1 MLHATS
7 STFDVGGTTFN
18 REDNGENDG
27 EDHGES
33 SGEDPTPT

>member
-7 STFDVGGTTFN
+7 STFHIGDTTF
-18 REDNGENDG
+18 DG
-27 EDHGES
+27 ED